1 MAEKIREFK
10 DGLLGK
16 AREILKSRGAEFD
29 EKQAGQTLRELNPR
43 EEGEG
48 DMFADFEVAVG
59 GEPAKLRLVGQY
71 EENFNPDREKNYDE
85 WDLIPREEALRW
97 LNREII
103 VNEKLAKFNKG
114 DNISADETVE
124 ANRGIKAGDLY
135 LLKKSQE
142 QRGNPEFYG
151 EKEGGAV
158 AKTLLNMQDNLRAT
172 DMVCEIM
179 SENSIKTK
187 LELEQKIFED
197 YFDHFDGYKENTTVI
212 LEEVEHSIKDKI
224 AKALERYR
232 EAIESRQLEGHEYS
246 LAHGNCNL
254 ETVIYTEDG
263 KALLSD
269 WKRAGTTQN
278 KELSLVYDLGEIMAD
293 KLENTESL
301 QGTDDFIKGIEEE
314 VEERYRQDDPAVA
327 EAVINLAKF
336 RSFAMCL
343 NSLDGEKKEYAL
355 KQLRGAI
362 ATSEK
367 I

>member
-10 DGLLGK
+10 AGLLGK
-16 AREILKSRGAEFD
+16 AREILGSRGAEFD
-29 EKQAGQTLRELNPR
+29 EKQAGQTLKELNPR
-43 EEGEG
+43 EEGKG
-48 DMFADFEVAVG
+48 DMFADFEAAIG
-59 GEPAKLRLVGQY
+59 GEPAKLRLAGQY
-71 EENFNPDREKNYDE
+71 EENFNPDREKNYDD
-85 WDLIPREEALRW
+85 WDLNPREEAIRW

-103 VNEKLAKFNKG
+103 VNEKLEKFNKG

-124 ANRGIKAGDLY
+124 ANRDIKAGDLY
-135 LLKKSQE
+135 LLKKSRE
-142 QRGNPEFYG
+142 QRGDPELYG
-151 EKEGGAV
+151 EKEGRAV
-158 AKTLLNMQDNLRAT
+158 AETLLNMQNNLRAT

-179 SENSIKTK
+179 SENNIKTK

-197 YFDHFDGYKENTTVI
+197 YFDHFDGYKENTTGT
-212 LEEVEHSIKDKI
+212 LKEVEHNIKDEI

-232 EAIESRQLEGHEYS
+232 KTIESRQLEGHEYS

-301 QGTDDFIKGIEEE
+301 QGTDDFIKGIEKE
-314 VEERYRQDDPAVA
+314 VKEHYRQDDPAAA

-355 KQLRGAI
+355 KQLREAI
-362 ATSEK
+362 AMSEK

>member
-1 MAEKIREFK
+1 MTIENFGQFPPASSSPEKEKSMAEKIREFK

-187 LELEQKIFED
+187 LE
-197 YFDHFDGYKENTTVI
+197 
-212 LEEVEHSIKDKI
+212 
-224 AKALERYR
+224 
-232 EAIESRQLEGHEYS
+232 
-246 LAHGNCNL
+246 
-254 ETVIYTEDG
+254 
-263 KALLSD
+263 
-269 WKRAGTTQN
+269 
-278 KELSLVYDLGEIMAD
+278 
-293 KLENTESL
+293 NTESL
-301 QGTDDFIKGIEEE
+301 QGTDDFIKGIEKE